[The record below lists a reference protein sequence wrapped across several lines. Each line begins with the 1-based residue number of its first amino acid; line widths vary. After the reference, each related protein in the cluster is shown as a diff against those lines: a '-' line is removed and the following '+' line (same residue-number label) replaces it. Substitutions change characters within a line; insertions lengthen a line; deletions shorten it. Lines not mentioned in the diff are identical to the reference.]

1 MTRYRPFLLM
11 LLALM
16 ALLAP
21 STGAVLHAAASG
33 VVVTAADAGA
43 DAPAYTPCET
53 RGGKRIMSCSADLG
67 VLVSATNAPVPK
79 TSEVRALMA
88 NPMHRILTP
97 AAEPPPPRR
106 I

>member
-33 VVVTAADAGA
+33 V
-43 DAPAYTPCET
+43 
-53 RGGKRIMSCSADLG
+53 SADLG

-88 NPMHRILTP
+88 NPMHRMLTP